1 MKKVYSVLLLIVI
14 SVLSISATAQVKF
27 GVKGSVD
34 VVDHKINSSILNAKN
49 RLGFQVGPTVDLMIP
64 ATGWGVD
71 LSLLYGYKKYS
82 IDEKIANVDITNYH
96 YMMVPLNL
104 KKRFSIIIAGMY
116 VYAGPYAA
124 IRLSGGD
131 LEAYNEK
138 IKAKNFEAGLNAGF
152 GVTLLS
158 KLDLGINYRCKL
170 TDNYSIDN
178 PDFGN
183 IGDKTFQSWS
193 VGLTYFF

>member
-1 MKKVYSVLLLIVI
+1 MKKIYPVLLLTILL
-14 SVLSISATAQVKF
+14 VLSVSATAQVKF
-27 GVKGSVD
+27 GVKGAVD
-34 VVDHKINSSILNAKN
+34 VADHKISTSILNAKN

-64 ATGWGVD
+64 LTGFGVD

-82 IDEKIANVDITNYH
+82 IDEKAGDPSISNYS
-96 YMMVPLNL
+96 YLMVPLNL
-104 KKRFSIIIAGMY
+104 KKRFSIIVAGMY

-131 LEAYNEK
+131 LEAYGEEF
-138 IKAKNFEAGLNAGF
+138 KAKNFEAGLNAGL
-152 GVTLLS
+152 GVSLFS
-158 KLDLGINYRCKL
+158 KVDVGLNYKCKL

-183 IGDKTFQSWS
+183 IGDKTFQTWS